1 MLHDLLW
8 ERNIDLA
15 GECLDHP
22 FVRRL
27 GEGTLN
33 PDCFR
38 RYIAQDAFFLE
49 SFLRAYAVAGAKCAD
64 LRHVKMLHE
73 FMTGALE
80 ELKMHAGYVRSLGI
94 DLTQVRPYPATR
106 AYVDFLQAMAWHEP
120 PGVTLAAMTPCMR
133 LYAYIGSALAAA
145 SPPRNPFQDWIETYA
160 GEDFRAVASDVESL
174 LDALADDQPAVHD
187 AYRYAMQC
195 ELAFFSAPMED
206 EA

>member
-15 GECLDHP
+15 GQCLEHP
-22 FVRRL
+22 FVHRL
-27 GEGTLN
+27 GDGSLD
-33 PDCFR
+33 PACFR

-64 LRHVKMLHE
+64 LKHVKVFHE
-73 FMTGALE
+73 FMTGVLE
-80 ELKMHAGYVRSLGI
+80 ELRMHAEYVRSLGI
-94 DLTQVRPYPATR
+94 DLPRVQPYPATR

-120 PGVTLAAMTPCMR
+120 PGITLAAMTPCMR

-145 SPPRNPFQDWIETYA
+145 SPPRNPFQDWIDTYA
-160 GEDFRAVASDVESL
+160 GEDFHTVAADVETL
-174 LDALADDQPAVHD
+174 LDTLAEDEPVVHD

-195 ELAFFSAPMED
+195 ELAFFSAPLEN
-206 EA
+206 EP